1 MHVITEAYVF
11 GTQEE
16 NGTFHNYQNIR
27 TWQKCGQFSL
37 FRECEWS
44 FL

>member
-16 NGTFHNYQNIR
+16 N
-27 TWQKCGQFSL
+27 
-37 FRECEWS
+37 
-44 FL
+44 